1 MSNEEEVPLEGILQS
16 ILMNHRDNDV
26 TGLLVLVFEGKEA
39 HIYNSNIKPEIVESI
54 GVLLGPQN

>member
-1 MSNEEEVPLEGILQS
+1 MSNEEEVPLEGMLKQ
-16 ILMNHRDNDV
+16 ILMTHEEENV

-54 GVLLGPQN
+54 GILLGPQN